1 MASSAEGKVEIIK
14 QGLQEP
20 VKTLPIENM
29 NCSAV
34 LGDFLFIGAY
44 SKLYM
49 IDLKDDFNVVGNIS
63 MARHIFSI
71 CIVNSYSMV
80 VSQQGG

>member
-1 MASSAEGKVEIIK
+1 
-14 QGLQEP
+14 
-20 VKTLPIENM
+20 M

-49 IDLKDDFNVVGNIS
+49 IDLKDDFEERVDKYKN
-63 MARHIFSI
+63 ALEALWFP
-71 CIVNSYSMV
+71 
-80 VSQQGG
+80 